1 MARGKKSKAM
11 LKRYAAHAKKGLH
24 TRKKRGGYWFYPGPG
39 DDESSWLSAFKGKK
53 VSTAPMVMEEEPS
66 SFKSDDA
73 SSTPAP
79 TSDPAPAPAPA
90 VEEVTEVIEEKE
102 EEAPAPEGMTGGCK
116 RRRRK
121 SLRRSSKKSKKRI
134 SGKRRKSKKRASK
147 RRK

>member
-24 TRKKRGGYWFYPGPG
+24 TRKKRGGYWFYPGPD
-39 DDESSWLSAFKGKK
+39 DDESSWLSPFKGKK

-66 SFKSDDA
+66 SFKADDA
-73 SSTPAP
+73 SSTPSP
-79 TSDPAPAPAPA
+79 TSDPTPAPA
-90 VEEVTEVIEEKE
+90 VEEFTEVREEKE
-102 EEAPAPEGMTGGCK
+102 EEAPAPAGMTGGRK

-121 SLRRSSKKSKKRI
+121 SLRRSSKKSKKRMG
-134 SGKRRKSKKRASK
+134 GKRRKSKKRASK